1 MTQENELF
9 VSMPVGKAIA
19 KLAIPTV
26 ISQIIVILYSMADT
40 FFIGKTGDPNQLA
53 ALSIAFP
60 IYTVLTAVANLFG
73 IGANSLIARSL
84 GQNDEK
90 TARKASSF
98 CFWGSIALTAVL
110 CILLAA
116 LMKPILMLAGAD
128 DLTFRHT
135 ADYLLYVFVIGG
147 IPTVAGLALG
157 HLVRAVG
164 KTREAGIGLALG
176 GILNIL
182 LDPVFNFCLRYGRFG
197 SRDRDGCFQHHFS
210 DFFLGRSVQDSQ
222 RELHHHFSKAIHIEK
237 GGFLESFI
245 RWISCGNFG
254 AFGVFFHLSFNG
266 AAASS

>member
-147 IPTVAGLALG
+147 AHGRGACSRTFGSG
-157 HLVRAVG
+157 RG
-164 KTREAGIGLALG
+164 KNERSRHRAGIGRDSEHSSG
-176 GILNIL
+176 SG
-182 LDPVFNFCLRYGRFG
+182 FYFCLRYGRFG